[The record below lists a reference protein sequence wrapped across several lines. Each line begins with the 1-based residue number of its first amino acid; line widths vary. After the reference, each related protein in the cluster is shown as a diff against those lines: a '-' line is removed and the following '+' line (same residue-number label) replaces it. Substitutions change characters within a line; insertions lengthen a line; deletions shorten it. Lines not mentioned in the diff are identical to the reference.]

1 MSHDTQVLHPIS
13 IALANNT
20 CDGIGFAGFRRK
32 APSAT
37 VPGLTTR
44 PPPSVREERTVM
56 QDHVGA
62 ESDIDRRRH
71 ACGGPP
77 PPHITLRVVQS
88 VEALSSAVV
97 SHRSHE
103 TELTFEADFA
113 VGTGVGQVK
122 TGSMSRSER
131 IAEHIQLMRIER
143 LLDGKAVYASFPF
156 ARYAEAR
163 S

>member
-44 PPPSVREERTVM
+44 PPPSVRGERTAV
-56 QDHVGA
+56 QAHVGA

-97 SHRSHE
+97 SHRSRE

-113 VGTGVGQVK
+113 VGTSVGQVK

-131 IAEHIQLMRIER
+131 VAEYNQLMRVER
-143 LLDGKAVYASFPF
+143 RLGSQAAFAAFPF
-156 ARYAEAR
+156 ARYAEAKP
-163 S
+163 

>member
-1 MSHDTQVLHPIS
+1 VQ
-13 IALANNT
+13 A
-20 CDGIGFAGFRRK
+20 
-32 APSAT
+32 
-37 VPGLTTR
+37 
-44 PPPSVREERTVM
+44 
-56 QDHVGA
+56 HVGA
-62 ESDIDRRRH
+62 ESDIDRRH
-71 ACGGPP
+71 HVCGGPP
-77 PPHITLRVVQS
+77 HIMLRVVQS

-97 SHRSHE
+97 SHRSRE

>member
-13 IALANNT
+13 IALANNA
-20 CDGIGFAGFRRK
+20 CDGTGFAEFRRK
-32 APSAT
+32 ALSTT
-37 VPGLTTR
+37 VAGLTTR
-44 PPPSVREERTVM
+44 PPPSVRGERTAV

-71 ACGGPP
+71 VCGGPP
-77 PPHITLRVVQS
+77 PHIMRRLVQS
-88 VEALSSAVV
+88 VEALSSVVV
-97 SHRSHE
+97 SHRSRE
-103 TELTFEADFA
+103 TELTFETDFA

-131 IAEHIQLMRIER
+131 IAEHIQLMRIEG

-156 ARYAEAR
+156 ARYAEAG